1 MQHAATIAFG
11 LAVAATLI
19 ACSATSTPSP
29 DASQMVTATNL
40 SPRVAFLAVGW
51 SESAGGE
58 VSAGKVT
65 WALLPPCGGSATTR
79 VDAVMWQDRN
89 GVRSLPLGI
98 AVDASF
104 NADVWYSQLAP
115 LQSPD
120 LDTLGQ
126 VTTLP
131 IWTRGDVTQL
141 PLALVVDPD
150 VTVREVDPSAAR
162 ATVGACTPQT
172 LPSLQP

>member
-1 MQHAATIAFG
+1 VQRFAAIA
-11 LAVAATLI
+11 LEVAVAAGLV
-19 ACSATSTPSP
+19 ACSAAATPSP
-29 DASQMVTATNL
+29 DPTQVVSATNL
-40 SPRVAFLAVGW
+40 SARVAFLAVGW

-58 VSAGKVT
+58 VTAGKVT
-65 WALLPPCGGSATTR
+65 WTLLAPCGGSATAR

-89 GVRSLPLGI
+89 SVRSLPLGVAI
-98 AVDASF
+98 DATF

-115 LQSPD
+115 GQSPD

-141 PLALVVDPD
+141 PLSLVVDPD

-162 ATVGACTPQT
+162 PTVGRCTPQT
-172 LPSLQP
+172 LPSPEP